1 MLRARDNLDIIFEKG
16 FKDSQNHSSSVWKE
30 FASEV
35 LDIADR
41 ARESIG
47 ECKIRESV
55 ERVYSDDSLSES
67 ARAEILSFLDGRFDG
82 FGAKSVARLTGAS
95 PRRIAACYEKYD
107 VPAPEASI
115 LAQMK
120 NKPGGLAQRLR
131 RLEKLSSFDSSAI
144 TEEYVHG
151 ASIEALAKKYGLNA
165 DQVASLI
172 SVPLRPSPNEVHE
185 QGVNIL
191 RQRDAEEYQQIF
203 ESHPD
208 WSFADL
214 VSHIVETTEPKVSK
228 KTVRHFLQSIGI
240 HPGGSRTNRARA
252 VKSRTSA
259 NTGFV
264 ERARAVEALERTY
277 GSIDSLVERYCAN
290 TLGSYS
296 MIADKANI
304 YVGFDAVSAR
314 QVERIITSH
323 EGYSRKRSRSEMQFI
338 ELVKKQLGLSEDDI
352 ERESSAPLGVGQKS
366 VDLFIPSLRLAFE
379 FNGDYWHSDE
389 VIYFNYGMSSYDFH
403 KAKFDR
409 CAENGVRLCYVWE
422 VDYKKRVQEIIDA
435 LSARDFDNPIFTQF
449 SPPDPGRTYR
459 ANFGRVRDILDA
471 SSISFKRERC
481 CYAIETSSGKRLWI
495 RDCTSG
501 NNGAVARSFRD
512 NGENLITVFP
522 WHDVKKIAEF
532 VQYQARGSSHTV
544 YARKCRT
551 EITQSITHED
561 REFVRTNHI
570 LGIPPLKRF
579 AACVRLLHE
588 DTIVAAA
595 VFTHYND
602 STVELKR
609 LAFLKDVSVPG
620 GASKMVKAFLREFP
634 DVESVMTYSDNDL
647 GGGYVYENIGFRLV
661 EDHSSGVFWWSEKL
675 QRKFSQR
682 SLYAIGADRLL
693 ANVEGYV
700 PYGIG
705 DDKPSNAEIVQK
717 HGFVRVRDCGY
728 RKWVLDRD

>member
-1 MLRARDNLDIIFEKG
+1 MRRVRENLDIVFEKG
-16 FKDSQNHSSSVWKE
+16 FKDSQKYPSSVWEE
-30 FASEV
+30 FVAEV
-35 LDIADR
+35 LGIADR
-41 ARESIG
+41 ARKSIG
-47 ECKIRESV
+47 EREIRECIG
-55 ERVYSDDSLSES
+55 RVHFDDSLSENT
-67 ARAEILSFLDGRFDG
+67 RAEILSFLDGRFDG
-82 FGAKSVARLTGAS
+82 FGAKAVSRLTGAS
-95 PRRIAACYEKYD
+95 PKRIAACYEKYD
-107 VPAPEASI
+107 APAPDSAL

-131 RLEKLSSFDSSAI
+131 KLERLSSFDSSVV
-144 TEEYVHG
+144 TEEYVNG
-151 ASIEALAKKYGLNA
+151 ASIETLAKKYDLNA
-165 DQVASLI
+165 DQVSSLI

-185 QGVNIL
+185 QGMNIL
-191 RQRDAEEYQQIF
+191 RQRGAEEYQQIF

-214 VSHIVETTEPKVSK
+214 VSHIVETTDTKISK

-296 MIADKANI
+296 MIADEANL
-304 YVGFDAVSAR
+304 VASSDVVSAR

-352 ERESSAPLGVGQKS
+352 ERESSAPLGGGQKS

-389 VIYFNYGMSSYDFH
+389 VVYFNYGMSSYDFH

-422 VDYKKRVQEIIDA
+422 ADYKKRAQEIVDA
-435 LSARDFDNPIFTQF
+435 LSARNFDNPIFTQF

-471 SSISFKRERC
+471 SSIPFKRERG

-512 NGENLITVFP
+512 KGENLITVFP
-522 WHDVKKIAEF
+522 WHDAKKVAEF
-532 VQYQARGSSHTV
+532 IRYQARGSSRTV
-544 YARKCRT
+544 YARKCRV
-551 EITQSITHED
+551 EVSQSISAED
-561 REFVRTNHI
+561 RGFVHTNHI

-579 AACVRLLHE
+579 AACVRLVHE

-620 GASKMVKAFLREFP
+620 GASKMIKAFLREFP
-634 DVESVMTYSDNDL
+634 DVKSVMTYSDNDL

-728 RKWVLDRD
+728 RKWVLTRD